1 MLEWFKAH
9 RTALIG
15 YLTCAAVLLFIYACE
30 PKAKSLT
37 NNGTMVT
44 QPELQAELDSFIAT
58 AEIRFASIERQRKLR
73 ALILQN
79 ALVVVEGQPFNP
91 IGLITGFLALYGT
104 AQAAKNTKG
113 AIQNVRT
120 KRKSNSTA
128 VTKANV

>member
-1 MLEWFKAH
+1 MLEWLKTH

-15 YLTCAAVLLFIYACE
+15 YLTCIAVLLFIYACE

-37 NNGTMVT
+37 NSGTMVT
-44 QPELQAELDSFIAT
+44 QPELQEELDHFIAT
-58 AEIRFASIERQRKLR
+58 AEIRFASIERQKKLR

-104 AQAAKNTKG
+104 AQAAKNTTG
-113 AIQNVRT
+113 AIKNARA
-120 KRKSNSTA
+120 KPKPDSTV
-128 VTKANV
+128 VTKTSV